1 MKSTYCI
8 NMGFEVV
15 TNFAVQSYAKDISK
29 QGQMFILWMVD
40 VKGCYI
46 DRKVHSGEDTVMF

>member
-1 MKSTYCI
+1 
-8 NMGFEVV
+8 MGFEVVV

-29 QGQMFILWMVD
+29 QGPMFILWMVD